1 MSLILTST
9 IESLRFPLSFLL
21 YQFFFFALWTNPH
34 VNLSFVVYFS
44 SYRRM
49 EYTSSGTGLMIG
61 PGNFRTTN
69 LVYFLCYL
77 QYCYTYFVI
86 SFDFTYPLGRVIGGT
101 VYPGLTLTAGTIWW

>member
-21 YQFFFFALWTNPH
+21 YQFFFLWAYPP
-34 VNLSFVVYFS
+34 VNLPFVVFLPS

-49 EYTSSGTGLMIG
+49 EYTSSGTGLMIE
-61 PGNFRTTN
+61 PGNFKTKN

-77 QYCYTYFVI
+77 QCCYTYFAV
-86 SFDFTYPLGRVIGGT
+86 SFDFRYPLGRVIGGT